1 MSVLWLLAVLTT
13 VSLSGS
19 VYLKL
24 KGKRPLSPLGLTG
37 EQRRLNC
44 NYDGSRAMKL
54 SIMML
59 SVF

>member
-1 MSVLWLLAVLTT
+1 MSVLWLLAVLTK

-24 KGKRPLSPLGLTG
+24 KGKRPLSPLGLSG

-54 SIMML
+54 
-59 SVF
+59 